1 MATFSEKSSWITQ
14 PLPLASPCMDHE
26 EPKLLPGT
34 LLCVCWLLVSLH
46 HPEST
51 LEWKPLRSQAP
62 ERECGETEA
71 KLQDKE
77 ATQGQE
83 KRE

>member
-1 MATFSEKSSWITQ
+1 MATFEKSSWITQ

-62 ERECGETEA
+62 EPECGETEA

-83 KRE
+83 KWE